1 MKKALV
7 FMLLA
12 LVAISGLFASGSS
25 ENSKSL
31 VVWYERS
38 FSDDAN
44 VVIEDRFKQYA
55 DENDVDLEYEMIVA
69 TIGRP
74 KMLKIRAIT
83 NCTIKLHKTKYQK
96 VGRSA
101 LP

>member
-31 VVWYERS
+31 VVW
-38 FSDDAN
+38 
-44 VVIEDRFKQYA
+44 
-55 DENDVDLEYEMIVA
+55 
-69 TIGRP
+69 
-74 KMLKIRAIT
+74 
-83 NCTIKLHKTKYQK
+83 
-96 VGRSA
+96 
-101 LP
+101 